1 MTLTDLS
8 YFRQS
13 TRAKKDGWVWQ
24 NETWYYYSEGKPCA
38 GWTQSMGVDYY
49 IGKDGAVTTGWTEV
63 DGRLCYFSAT
73 GALCA
78 GWLSAPEGMRYCF
91 EDGTFANG
99 WQTIGTSLYYFD
111 EGLLQVEGSRDNGDV
126 RYTFQPDG
134 KAVVVAE

>member
-1 MTLTDLS
+1 
-8 YFRQS
+8 
-13 TRAKKDGWVWQ
+13 
-24 NETWYYYSEGKPCA
+24 
-38 GWTQSMGVDYY
+38 MGVDYY

-63 DGRLCYFSAT
+63 DGKLCYFSAT
-73 GALCA
+73 GALCT

-99 WQTIGTSLYYFD
+99 WQTIGTSIYYFD

-134 KAVVVAE
+134 KAVVVVE